1 MSANTKAIS
10 DDILKAA
17 WDAAGHVYSPDDSPS
32 SHSYVRD
39 IIAKAIH
46 DAVMAERERNR
57 WQPIETAPKT
67 GRFLA
72 LAAGHTERQSWE
84 DPATIITINSFEG
97 PMICEGFE
105 SGKGYI
111 DEFGEQYGPD
121 GRVDDAE
128 DLTAA
133 DDILRLTHWQPL
145 PSAPK
150 AEG

>member
-1 MSANTKAIS
+1 MTAAAEMPEDLMAKAREVWIEAL
-10 DDILKAA
+10 DDGSP
-17 WDAAGHVYSPDDSPS
+17 DAAI
-32 SHSYVRD
+32 
-39 IIAKAIH
+39 IIAKAIFA
-46 DAVMAERERNR
+46 DRQRDQ
-57 WQPIETAPKT
+57 WQDISTAPKT

-84 DPATIITINSFEG
+84 DPATIITINAFDG

-150 AEG
+150 AEV

>member
-1 MSANTKAIS
+1 
-10 DDILKAA
+10 
-17 WDAAGHVYSPDDSPS
+17 
-32 SHSYVRD
+32 
-39 IIAKAIH
+39 
-46 DAVMAERERNR
+46 
-57 WQPIETAPKT
+57 
-67 GRFLA
+67 FLA

-84 DPATIITINSFEG
+84 DPATVITINAFDG

-145 PSAPK
+145 PAAPK

>member
-1 MSANTKAIS
+1 MTAAAEMP
-10 DDILKAA
+10 DDILHAA
-17 WDAAGHVYSPDDSPS
+17 EECVIHLSEIKGETRWLLRGMISNAILADRQRDQW
-32 SHSYVRD
+32 RD
-39 IIAKAIH
+39 IS
-46 DAVMAERERNR
+46 
-57 WQPIETAPKT
+57 TAPKT

-84 DPATIITINSFEG
+84 DPATIITINAFDG

-145 PSAPK
+145 PAAPK
-150 AEG
+150 GGAE